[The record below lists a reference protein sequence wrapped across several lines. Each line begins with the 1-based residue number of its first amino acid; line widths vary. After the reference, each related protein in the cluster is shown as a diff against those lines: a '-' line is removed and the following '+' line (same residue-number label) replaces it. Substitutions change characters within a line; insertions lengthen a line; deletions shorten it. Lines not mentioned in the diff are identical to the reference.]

1 MVVPTG
7 APGRGRYHG
16 LVERPAGGE
25 LRHVLTGDGTDL
37 AVYALGEGP
46 PLLLIPGLGTDHHT
60 FVWNLGQLSE
70 HFECLVLD
78 QRGIG
83 LSEATPGPYS
93 MELLADDA
101 ASVLRHLAP
110 QGASVMGVSM
120 GGMVAQHL
128 AIRHPRLV
136 AKLVL
141 GCTGPGGRLAV
152 RADPDVT
159 RRLLGAD
166 AKDPASAYRVACSV
180 LYEPHWSAAH
190 PEVIEDAVEWRSNHP
205 VRPGVFQA
213 HWQASRHHDAG
224 PRLGQIGAPTLILH
238 GTEDVV
244 MPPGNAEALR
254 EGVRGSELVWLEGR
268 GHMFF
273 QEDRECTLSLLREWL
288 LPAPRENGAP
298 QSPPPAVPDTIATRK
313 GEG

>member
-1 MVVPTG
+1 
-7 APGRGRYHG
+7 
-16 LVERPAGGE
+16 VEWPAAGE
-25 LRHVLTGDGTDL
+25 LRLIAAGDGTEL
-37 AVYALGEGP
+37 AVYALGDGP
-46 PLLLIPGLGTDHHT
+46 PLLLIPGLGTDHHA
-60 FVWNLGQLSE
+60 FVWNIGSLME

-83 LSEATPGPYS
+83 RSEATPGPYT

-110 QGASVMGVSM
+110 RGASVMGVSM

-136 AKLVL
+136 EKLVL
-141 GCTGPGGRLAV
+141 GCTGPGGQLAV
-152 RADPDVT
+152 RSDPDVT

-166 AKDPASAYRVACSV
+166 ARDPASAYRMACSV
-180 LYEPHWSAAH
+180 LYEPSWAAAH
-190 PEVIEDAVEWRSNHP
+190 PEIIEDAVAWRSNHP

-213 HWQASRHHDAG
+213 HWQAIRHHDAG
-224 PRLGQIGAPTLILH
+224 PQLGQIAAPTLIVQ
-238 GTEDVV
+238 GTADVV
-244 MPPGNAEALR
+244 MLPGNAEALR
-254 EGVRGSELVWLEGR
+254 TGIEGSELVWLEGR

-273 QEDRECTLSLLREWL
+273 QEDPEHTHSLLKGKL
-288 LPAPRENGAP
+288 LPPAREGGAP
-298 QSPPPAVPDTIATRK
+298 QSPRAPVPDTIAPRK